1 MVKDCWVFSFFVKFL
16 NLGSQLI
23 LYIWSYSHF
32 GFCFVQY
39 SFMIFSEVDFLVF
52 FVFDILGLYDFF
64 WVVFFY
70 VLDEEDSRSKFMC
83 FLFLIMFFL
92 KKLIN

>member
-23 LYIWSYSHF
+23 LYIWSYNQF

-39 SFMIFSEVDFLVF
+39 SFMIFLRLIFLCSLCL
-52 FVFDILGLYDFF
+52 IF
-64 WVVFFY
+64 WVCMIFSGLCSSMFLMKRIVDPNSCVFYF
-70 VLDEEDSRSKFMC
+70 
-83 FLFLIMFFL
+83 
-92 KKLIN
+92 